1 MAYLDLSGFGG
12 QAVAAGSA
20 QAAVISLTPL
30 EWQVVAIAQRDRLSS
45 LTAPGRWSRILA
57 IFFGGDRASPRL
69 ADAKLEALRRM
80 AVLAWHKGYA
90 LPKQEIAAF
99 HAAGYSI
106 DHLELLLASVSQGS
120 SALNDG
126 RAR

>member
-12 QAVAAGSA
+12 QSAAAGASD
-20 QAAVISLTPL
+20 AVIALTPL
-30 EWQVVAIAQRDRLSS
+30 EWQVVAIAQRDPLSS
-45 LTAPGRWSRILA
+45 LSAPGRWSRFLA
-57 IFFGGDRASPRL
+57 LFFGGDRASPRL

-90 LPKQEIAAF
+90 VPKQEIAAF
-99 HAAGYSI
+99 HAAGYSL
-106 DHLELLLASVSQGS
+106 DHLELLLASVSQGR
-120 SALNDG
+120 SAMNEG

>member
-1 MAYLDLSGFGG
+1 MAYLDLTGFDR
-12 QAVAAGSA
+12 QPVTK
-20 QAAVISLTPL
+20 QAAAALTPL

-45 LTAPGRWSRILA
+45 LHAPSRWARFLA

-69 ADAKLEALRRM
+69 ADSKLEALRRI

-99 HAAGYSI
+99 HASGYSLE
-106 DHLELLLASVSQGS
+106 HLELLLARVSEGR
-120 SALNDG
+120 SALNEG